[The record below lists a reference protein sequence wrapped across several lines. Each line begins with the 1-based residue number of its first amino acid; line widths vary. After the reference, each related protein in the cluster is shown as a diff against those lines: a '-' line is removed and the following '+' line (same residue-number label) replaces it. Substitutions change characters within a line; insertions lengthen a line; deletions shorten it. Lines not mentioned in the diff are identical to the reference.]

1 MSGARQ
7 IVRLRE
13 ARLTGAGQALAI
25 AREET
30 RAAER
35 ARLAAEALADRRR
48 SAMID
53 TRARL
58 ASDLDHAAILLALL
72 DRRRFDYAVAH
83 SAVNDAA
90 EEQRQR
96 EAVEAERR
104 AALIRA
110 QARRDALVEHVEGI
124 ERRAERR
131 REEAAELDAL
141 DARRRVS

>member
-1 MSGARQ
+1 MSGPRQ

-13 ARLTGAGQALAI
+13 ARLTSAGQALAI

-30 RAAER
+30 KAAER
-35 ARLAAEALADRRR
+35 AKRAAEVQADRKR
-48 SAMID
+48 SEMID
-53 TRARL
+53 TRDRL
-58 ASDLDHAAILLALL
+58 ASDLDDAATLLALL

-96 EAVEAERR
+96 EAAEADRR

-110 QARRDALVEHVEGI
+110 QARRDALVEHVAGI
-124 ERRAERR
+124 ERRTARR
-131 REEAAELDAL
+131 QEEKVELDAL
-141 DARRRVS
+141 DARRVS

>member
-1 MSGARQ
+1 MSGPRQ

-13 ARLTGAGQALAI
+13 ARLTGASQALAI
-25 AREET
+25 ARAET
-30 RAAER
+30 KAAER
-35 ARLAAEALADRRR
+35 ARLAAEAQADRRR
-48 SAMID
+48 GAMID

-58 ASDLDHAAILLALL
+58 AGDLDHAATLLALL

-96 EAVEAERR
+96 EAAEAERR

-131 REEAAELDAL
+131 REETVELDAL
-141 DARRRVS
+141 DARRVS

>member
-13 ARLTGAGQALAI
+13 ARLTGASQALAV

-30 RAAER
+30 KAAKRAKRAAE
-35 ARLAAEALADRRR
+35 ARADRKRTE
-48 SAMID
+48 MID

-58 ASDLDHAAILLALL
+58 ASDLDHAPTLLALL

-83 SAVNDAA
+83 SAVNDAV

-96 EAVEAERR
+96 EAAEAERR
-104 AALIRA
+104 AELIRA
-110 QARRDALVEHVEGI
+110 QARRDALVEHVAGI
-124 ERRAERR
+124 ERRTARR
-131 REEAAELDAL
+131 QEEKIELDAL
-141 DARRRVS
+141 DARRVS

>member
-13 ARLTGAGQALAI
+13 ARLTSASQALAI

-35 ARLAAEALADRRR
+35 EKRAAEAQADRKRT
-48 SAMID
+48 AMVD

-58 ASDLDHAAILLALL
+58 ASDLAHAPTLLALL

-90 EEQRQR
+90 EQQRQR
-96 EAVEAERR
+96 EAAEAEHR

-124 ERRAERR
+124 ERRAARR
-131 REEAAELDAL
+131 QEEKVELDAL
-141 DARRRVS
+141 DARRVS

>member
-13 ARLTGAGQALAI
+13 ARLTGASQALVI

-30 RAAER
+30 KAAER
-35 ARLAAEALADRRR
+35 AKCAAEEQADRRR

-53 TRARL
+53 TRDRL
-58 ASDLDHAAILLALL
+58 ATDLEHAPTLLALL

-96 EAVEAERR
+96 EAAEAERR

-110 QARRDALVEHVEGI
+110 QARRDALVEHVAGI
-124 ERRAERR
+124 ERRATRR
-131 REEAAELDAL
+131 QEEKVELDAL
-141 DARRRVS
+141 DARRVS